1 MKATTKG
8 DETRHAILDHALR
21 EASRVGLEGLSI
33 GGLAKDLRLSKSG
46 LFAHFQSKEA
56 LQIQVIE
63 TAAARFLEVVLVPA
77 LQAPRGLARLRILYD
92 RWLGWSEAVGLPG
105 GCLFVTAAVEFDD
118 RDGPV
123 REVLVRTQADW
134 LRALAHAA
142 RLAVETGEFQQAL
155 DPELFAQEL
164 YGVVLGY
171 YHAHRL
177 LRDPAARDR
186 ADQAFE
192 SLVERSLS
200 R

>member
-142 RLAVETGEFQQAL
+142 RLAVETGEFQQDL